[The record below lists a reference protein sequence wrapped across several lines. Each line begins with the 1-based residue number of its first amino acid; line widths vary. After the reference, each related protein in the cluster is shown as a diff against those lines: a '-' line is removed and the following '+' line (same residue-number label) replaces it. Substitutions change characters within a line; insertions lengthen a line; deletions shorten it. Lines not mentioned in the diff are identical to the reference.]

1 MGLGSLQSAR
11 FLELGYMMLTEGEP
25 NEKVPRLSS
34 TPTLPPD
41 ASGHEGAGHGSGG
54 DSTGGD
60 DLLLPADNMPA
71 FPDRGGPPPLTTHH
85 QHGGQ
90 GGSDADLCESPDGS
104 NLSGGEGKAYGSDGG
119 KSYGGSCSR
128 KQREFI
134 PDNRKDEQYWE
145 KRRKNNEA
153 ARRSR
158 EKRRLHDMVLEN
170 RIVAL
175 EQENGRLRGE
185 LVMLKKRFGL
195 PTDRPFT
202 DGSEAAPPGLD
213 GSLPERAR
221 RSPSPVAHHVKNS
234 NNSTGVAVGP
244 YSSPPPLLAVTG
256 MLPMVL
262 HQMNLTD
269 AFPPQPSSAHRPY
282 YMGGAPAAHEALR
295 DSKLETGNGGV
306 KLNHHQKPF
315 DMIKREPEEDTFGG
329 NKGDGC
335 YSEEPLRDGGRGG
348 GAHSSM
354 YPPFD
359 HVSPSGVTDLSATT
373 AHFSGRNTFP
383 PRHYD
388 YAPQSWHQPHQ
399 QQQQQHQRS
408 PISSHSSDEASD
420 EPLQL
425 TVHKRSSEE
434 DSRDADSGREGEY
447 GDHAYPGDRSS
458 GDSNHGRYSN
468 ELGSSPQASLPVKL
482 RHKHPLDVHG
492 AFPPNLGNHSASS
505 YTPPSHSFVSG
516 LAQLSEIAL
525 AQASPLS
532 LVKKEPLDWV
542 GRGAGKDGHNHAGG
556 TRTPTDLK
564 HLDPKYLE
572 RRRRNNEAARKCR
585 ENRKNLTRMREA
597 KSDYLESENN
607 KLRTELESL
616 QEEMK
621 QLRELLDKKRLEQ
634 GLNKGS
640 ATAAQQAFSEQHQ
653 KQLEQLRQLEDE
665 HRRLER
671 EQRHQQ
677 QRLLQQQRQL
687 QQQQEDGDEQNEFL
701 DENDCAD

>member
-1 MGLGSLQSAR
+1 
-11 FLELGYMMLTEGEP
+11 MMLTEGEP

-234 NNSTGVAVGP
+234 NNSTGVGWVP
-244 YSSPPPLLAVTG
+244 TPH
-256 MLPMVL
+256 L
-262 HQMNLTD
+262 HL
-269 AFPPQPSSAHRPY
+269 
-282 YMGGAPAAHEALR
+282 
-295 DSKLETGNGGV
+295 
-306 KLNHHQKPF
+306 
-315 DMIKREPEEDTFGG
+315 
-329 NKGDGC
+329 C
-335 YSEEPLRDGGRGG
+335 
-348 GAHSSM
+348 
-354 YPPFD
+354 
-359 HVSPSGVTDLSATT
+359 
-373 AHFSGRNTFP
+373 
-383 PRHYD
+383 
-388 YAPQSWHQPHQ
+388 
-399 QQQQQHQRS
+399 
-408 PISSHSSDEASD
+408 
-420 EPLQL
+420 
-425 TVHKRSSEE
+425 
-434 DSRDADSGREGEY
+434 
-447 GDHAYPGDRSS
+447 
-458 GDSNHGRYSN
+458 
-468 ELGSSPQASLPVKL
+468 
-482 RHKHPLDVHG
+482 
-492 AFPPNLGNHSASS
+492 
-505 YTPPSHSFVSG
+505 
-516 LAQLSEIAL
+516 
-525 AQASPLS
+525 
-532 LVKKEPLDWV
+532 
-542 GRGAGKDGHNHAGG
+542 
-556 TRTPTDLK
+556 
-564 HLDPKYLE
+564 
-572 RRRRNNEAARKCR
+572 
-585 ENRKNLTRMREA
+585 
-597 KSDYLESENN
+597 
-607 KLRTELESL
+607 
-616 QEEMK
+616 
-621 QLRELLDKKRLEQ
+621 
-634 GLNKGS
+634 
-640 ATAAQQAFSEQHQ
+640 
-653 KQLEQLRQLEDE
+653 
-665 HRRLER
+665 
-671 EQRHQQ
+671 
-677 QRLLQQQRQL
+677 
-687 QQQQEDGDEQNEFL
+687 
-701 DENDCAD
+701 